1 MRVAV
6 CLVFLASSC
15 LGCIL
20 EDLRNDVNILNSTSS
35 QLEVDV
41 KQVQMNLEDLEKKLN
56 GSISSVSEQL
66 EQKYDAV
73 TDEIASN
80 AENHLKLEEKVDD
93 IKKELN
99 TTNAQLHMKV
109 GLVEENLEKKYEA
122 LENNLQAINKNLTN
136 LDGVVEEL
144 QEDMEDKFE
153 KVQEQFQEELDE
165 LEDKIEAI
173 EETQVKLE
181 QIIEELEAKND
192 NENGGTW
199 HLGMNINPDDG
210 HIFGYTVGKFRCK
223 LF

>member
-41 KQVQMNLEDLEKKLN
+41 KQVQMNLEDVEKKLN

-80 AENHLKLEEKVDD
+80 AENHIKLEEKVDD

-99 TTNAQLHMKV
+99 TTSAQLHMKV
-109 GLVEENLEKKYEA
+109 GIVEENLEKKYEA
-122 LENNLQAINKNLTN
+122 LDNNLQAINKNLTN
-136 LDGVVEEL
+136 LDGVVEKIE
-144 QEDMEDKFE
+144 EDMEDKFE
-153 KVQEQFQEELDE
+153 KVQEHFEGELVE
-165 LEDKIEAI
+165 LENKLEALK
-173 EETQVKLE
+173 ETQVKLE
-181 QIIEELEAKND
+181 KRIGELEADKD

-199 HLGMNINPDDG
+199 RLGMNINPSDG
-210 HIFGYTVGKFRCK
+210 HIFGYTVGK
-223 LF
+223 